1 MSHSN
6 GYSASEAAL
15 GGMPNLAVLI
25 KRRIVNM
32 EHVGRIAKW
41 SIVGLVIALVAIQ
54 LVPINRTN
62 PPVETEVPASAEVRS
77 VLRRACYDCHSNET
91 RWPWYT
97 RIAPASWLI
106 AKDVSG
112 GREELN
118 FSTWDRL
125 SAADQ
130 AEAISKSWETVAEG
144 EMPPWFYLP
153 LHREARL
160 SADDRELLRAWAASA
175 GR

>member
-1 MSHSN
+1 MI
-6 GYSASEAAL
+6 AL
-15 GGMPNLAVLI
+15 LTLSVLLEGRI
-25 KRRIVNM
+25 ADMRIVA
-32 EHVGRIAKW
+32 RIAKW
-41 SIVGLVIALVAIQ
+41 SILALVIALVAIQ
-54 LVPINRTN
+54 LVPIDRTN

-91 RWPWYT
+91 KWPWYT

-106 AKDVSG
+106 AKDTSE

-125 SAADQ
+125 SAGDQ
-130 AEAISKSWETVAEG
+130 AEAIRKSWETVDEG

-153 LHREARL
+153 LHPEARL
-160 SADDRELLRAWAASA
+160 SADDRVLLRDWAASV
-175 GR
+175 GG